1 MTGPSKTP
9 DVDLDL
15 DVPVASLAAGTRH
28 DEARAAMALVAA
40 LVDHGISPSDVTVVV
55 RDVDPYEEPLTRAAR
70 RYGVTPMF
78 WTQLRLKR
86 TPPYRLTVTTIR
98 ALTAAEAVDSGE
110 ETSTDPESVSL
121 DVETLLA
128 PLEFEWCPPA
138 AVNAASSHRNDMG
151 WPIDQR
157 TVATTRGTAD
167 GETGLPSEWRGQLA
181 EAGADDRVL
190 TYVDWLADQPMSPTP
205 DELTGVLLPILE
217 AYREIVLPERHA
229 ADNTTL
235 TETARTARALA
246 RLAGGDGASEEG
258 LVGECAGK
266 YTDWLADGYAER
278 SWTTVAELV
287 DAIATTVP
295 GRREYATARSVDV
308 MEANDTWG
316 LDLPYVIAVGLVD
329 AEWPRPL
336 ESSFPAAVRER
347 LCGTEGPA
355 SGLRPRSG
363 WTEGRELDQFV
374 DTVRAAS
381 EGLILTRFQRDAD
394 GVETLP
400 SSYLVALNAPELGRE
415 AVDELA
421 GPDRILPDEL
431 DTMLDDS
438 ESTTTYD

>member
-1 MTGPSKTP
+1 MIGPSKMP
-9 DVDLDL
+9 DVDL
-15 DVPVASLAAGTRH
+15 DVPVASLAAGTRRE
-28 DEARAAMALVAA
+28 EARAAMALVAA
-40 LVDHGISPSDVTVVV
+40 LVDCGISPSDVTVVV
-55 RDVDPYEEPLTRAAR
+55 RDIDPYEEPLTRAAR
-70 RYGVTPMF
+70 RYGVTPTF

-86 TPPYRLTVTTIR
+86 TLPYQLTVATIG
-98 ALTAAEAVDSGE
+98 ALTAVEAVDSGE
-110 ETSTDPESVSL
+110 ETSTDPKSVSL
-121 DVETLLA
+121 DIEPLLA
-128 PLEFEWCPPA
+128 PLKFEWCPPA
-138 AVNAASSHRNDMG
+138 ATDAASSHRNDTE

-157 TVATTRGTAD
+157 TVATTRETAA
-167 GETGLPSEWRGQLA
+167 GETGSLSEWCGQLVK
-181 EAGADDRVL
+181 AGADDRIL
-190 TYVDWLADQPMSPTP
+190 TYGDWLADQPMSPTA

-217 AYREIVLPERHA
+217 AYREVVLPKRHA
-229 ADNTTL
+229 ADDATL

-266 YTDWLADGYAER
+266 YADWLGDGYAER
-278 SWTTVAELV
+278 SWATVAELV

-316 LDLPYVIAVGLVD
+316 LNLPFVIAVGLVD
-329 AEWPRPL
+329 GEWPRPP
-336 ESSFPAAVRER
+336 ESCFPAAVRER
-347 LCGTEGPA
+347 LRGTEGPA

-374 DTVRAAS
+374 DTLRAAS

-400 SSYLVALNAPELGRE
+400 SPYLVALNAPELASE
-415 AVDELA
+415 VVAELT
-421 GPDRILPDEL
+421 GPDRVLPDEL
-431 DTMLDDS
+431 AAMLDDS